1 MGFATE
7 VAEDPLARAMSL
19 AHEIVG
25 KNPDAI
31 RAAKRLSNVLAHIS
45 DEDLLLAESREQDD
59 IIGQTNQVEAVMAQ
73 MEGRAPRFS

>member
-1 MGFATE
+1 MA
-7 VAEDPLARAMSL
+7 LAD
-19 AHEIVG
+19 EIVG

-31 RAAKRLSNVLAHIS
+31 RAAKRLSNALAHIN

-59 IIGQTNQVEAVMAQ
+59 IIGQPNQAEAVMAQ